1 MSHNLDPFSPDDA
14 PEFDVSTEP
23 LVADAPVSS
32 VSRRRF
38 VARTTA
44 GAAAVAAT
52 GLMVPSG
59 IVLAQTSAPIEQ
71 RGDPADEGDGAEEPY
86 TEPEDEVENDEPEVE
101 LDLEEEPESE
111 EELELEP
118 TEEPADDEGGSDQPS
133 VILDDAERSE
143 DRYFA
148 LTGHNLGA
156 PFLEAWV
163 QAGGESGPGLPLSEV
178 RFVAG
183 PGVIRQDFE
192 ALAFVYDPTVET
204 GDPVQAVP
212 LPPEAYSGLADAAA
226 FQPVSGCELGES
238 NCRLIAETGH
248 TVKGVIA
255 TVWRQGGGARVLGNP
270 LSQEF
275 KKLGVTS
282 QIFESAVVDV
292 DSAGTATIRK
302 LNTALSAAAFADD
315 PAFLPAPPSLGK
327 TTLVTAS
334 DGLRIRAKPGTNGD
348 IITVIAENTEFI
360 AAQGDHSDWVPGY
373 ADGFSG
379 WVSSE
384 YLKEPQALPELAK
397 EEWLLDVW
405 QGAALS
411 DTALRAAPQ
420 MASAV
425 VRSLAFG
432 EQVIVVDWVDG
443 EKVIDID
450 GIWAQTSEGAFVY
463 GRDLGRS
470 APVQPTPLPPQAPKI
485 GKWIDIHL
493 TQQLLT
499 AYEGQQA
506 VRTVVITSGK
516 PGWETPEGSFAI
528 NTRVANETM
537 DSGAIGAEE
546 FYKLEDVLFTQ
557 YFTDKGHAL
566 HFAWWKTKETIG
578 RPGSHGCINLLLDDA
593 RFLWEWSET
602 GTGVNLRY

>member
-1 MSHNLDPFSPDDA
+1 MDISEPNL
-14 PEFDVSTEP
+14 
-23 LVADAPVSS
+23 
-32 VSRRRF
+32 SRRRF
-38 VARTTA
+38 VVRTTA
-44 GAAAVAAT
+44 GAAAVVAT
-52 GLMVPSG
+52 GLTLPSG
-59 IVLAQTSAPIEQ
+59 VGSAQSSAPIEQ
-71 RGDPADEGDGAEEPY
+71 RGDPENGDEAEETPADP
-86 TEPEDEVENDEPEVE
+86 ESEDEPVSE
-101 LDLEEEPESE
+101 EEEPEQEPTPEQEEVPEDEAESE
-111 EELELEP
+111 E
-118 TEEPADDEGGSDQPS
+118 ADSEQPS
-133 VILDDAERSE
+133 DILQEAEESE

-156 PFLEAWV
+156 PFLSAWAK
-163 QAGGESGPGLPLSEV
+163 AGGESGPGLPLSEV
-178 RFVAG
+178 RFIAG

-192 ALAFVYDPTVET
+192 AMAFIYDPAVDVGE
-204 GDPVQAVP
+204 PVQSVP

-226 FQPVSGCELGES
+226 FQAVTGCELGAS
-238 NCRLIAETGH
+238 NCRFIQDTGH
-248 TVKGVIA
+248 SVKGELA
-255 TVWRQGGGARVLGNP
+255 TAWRERGGARILGNP
-270 LSQEF
+270 LSEQFE
-275 KKLGVTS
+275 KSGVTS
-282 QIFESAVVDV
+282 QIFQHAVIDI
-292 DSAGTATIRK
+292 DRSGTVTLRK
-302 LNTALSAAAFADD
+302 LNSALAAAAFAND

-334 DGLRIRAKPGTNGD
+334 DGLRIRAMPGMDGE

-360 AAQGDHSDWVPGY
+360 AAQGDHREWVPGY

-411 DTALRAAPQ
+411 DTNLRSAPQ
-420 MASAV
+420 MNSAV
-425 VRSLAFG
+425 VRPVGFG
-432 EQVIVVDWVDG
+432 EQIIVVDWVDG

-450 GIWAQTSEGAFVY
+450 GIWAQTNEGGFLY

-470 APVQPTPLPPQAPKI
+470 APVQPTPLPLQAPKI
-485 GKWIDIHL
+485 GRWIDIHL
-493 TQQLLT
+493 TQQLLV
-499 AYEGQQA
+499 AYEGERA
-506 VRTVVITSGK
+506 IRTVVITSGK
-516 PGWETPEGSFAI
+516 PGWDTPEGTYKI

-578 RPGSHGCINLLLDDA
+578 RPGSHGCVNLLLDDA
-593 RFLWEWSET
+593 RFLWEWADI
-602 GTGVNLRY
+602 GTTINIHY